1 MKNTGNSLTHESE
14 RRDLLLDRNPPIRSE
29 TLFAAGDE
37 LLIEHQGQR
46 YRLRRTRAGKLILTK

>member
-1 MKNTGNSLTHESE
+1 MD
-14 RRDLLLDRNPPIRSE
+14 RDVTIRSE

-37 LLIEHQGQR
+37 VLIDHQGQH

>member
-1 MKNTGNSLTHESE
+1 MKNPDNSSTREKE
-14 RRDLLLDRNPPIRSE
+14 RRDPIMDRDVTIRSE

-37 LLIEHQGQR
+37 VLIDHQGQH